1 MRWFVLILTILV
13 SCASSNSDE
22 SPEPRQC
29 EQLRDHLVD
38 LQVGQIHI
46 ATGIDREAHRSALSK
61 ALGDDFIGSCTGKMS
76 ASQVEC
82 ALAAGDPTAAA
93 GCSR

>member
-1 MRWFVLILTILV
+1 MRWFVLVTI
-13 SCASSNSDE
+13 SMGCAGSSPDE
-22 SPEPRQC
+22 NPEPRQC

-38 LQVGQIHI
+38 LQVAQIHI

-61 ALGDDFIGSCTGKMS
+61 ALGDEFLTACTAKMS

-82 ALAAGDPTAAA
+82 ALGAADATTAA